1 MEIARPHAPTIRD
14 IIRRYY
20 TVWGLYSFAGGFLF
34 GVYPIFLRS
43 RGLNQFQINSV
54 LATYFVVLFLTDVPT
69 GAFADLLGRRR
80 SYVLGA
86 SLRVCAFL
94 LYFMAHH
101 YYVFLIAE
109 SIDGI
114 GTTFGNGAI
123 DAWGVDALDEAGYD
137 GLKDRLFSRISQLTT
152 LGFMG
157 SAMIGAYVADIDI
170 AWPWLLGAAGYLV
183 SGTVG
188 AFLMHD
194 ERPRTTTVRIA
205 AIPRQVAANVGDGIR
220 AGLGAH
226 TVLMLS
232 VASAVTFAAWAPY
245 WIEWPVMF
253 NESLA
258 VGVWI
263 VGWIYCGLSA
273 ARLVGAEVSARI
285 QGDESKRAPRVSMLV
300 IGASAMLFLAG
311 LFGGQAA
318 GFARDAV
325 RDESVHWGDDA
336 AGSELVQ
343 RADRSGQS
351 GDAVVIQLHVPDD
364 GWRDGIAACRANRG
378 YGGDTVRMA
387 DRGADLG
394 VRGAGVLGDAPARER
409 SGRAGEPGEVIR
421 ITGDAPTS
429 GAAGGPLKLI
439 ARVFSG
445 RGVRAQSPT
454 ARGKWIFHESNG
466 CRPTSSTR
474 SENCA
479 SRRGEPART

>member
-1 MEIARPHAPTIRD
+1 MEFARPHAPTIRD

-86 SLRVCAFL
+86 PLRVCAFL
-94 LYFMAHH
+94 LFCLAHH

-137 GLKDRLFSRISQLTT
+137 GLKDRLFSRISQLSTI
-152 LGFMG
+152 GFMG

-183 SGTVG
+183 SGAVG

-194 ERPRTTTVRIA
+194 ERPRSTTVRIA

-232 VASAVTFAAWAPY
+232 VAGAVTFAAWAPY

-285 QGDESKRAPRVSMLV
+285 QGDESKRAARVSMLV

-311 LFGGQAA
+311 LFGGRPLVSLAMLFVMNLFTGA
-318 GFARDAV
+318 MMP
-325 RDESVHWGDDA
+325 
-336 AGSELVQ
+336 LVQ
-343 RADRSGQS
+343 SWFNEQIEAGNRATLLSFNSTFQTMG
-351 GDAVVIQLHVPDD
+351 GAMGLLFA
-364 GWRDGIAACRANRG
+364 GGIADTAGIPFEWQVAGLISVCAAPVYWATRRRG
-378 YGGDTVRMA
+378 GE
-387 DRGADLG
+387 
-394 VRGAGVLGDAPARER
+394 APAL
-409 SGRAGEPGEVIR
+409 A
-421 ITGDAPTS
+421 
-429 GAAGGPLKLI
+429 
-439 ARVFSG
+439 
-445 RGVRAQSPT
+445 SP
-454 ARGKWIFHESNG
+454 AK
-466 CRPTSSTR
+466 
-474 SENCA
+474 
-479 SRRGEPART
+479 

>member
-1 MEIARPHAPTIRD
+1 VETTRPHAPTIRE

-20 TVWGLYSFAGGFLF
+20 TVWGLYSFAGGFMF

-54 LATYFVVLFLTDVPT
+54 LATYFIVLFLTDVPT

-109 SIDGI
+109 SIDGV

-123 DAWGVDALDEAGYD
+123 DAWGVDALDDAGYD
-137 GLKDRLFSRISQLTT
+137 GLKDRLFSRITQLTT

-157 SAMIGAYVADIDI
+157 SAMIGAYVGNVDI
-170 AWPWLLGAAGYLV
+170 AWPWLLGAAGYMV

-194 ERPRTTTVRIA
+194 ERPHTTTVRIA
-205 AIPRQVAANVGDGIR
+205 AIPRQVAANVADGIR

-232 VASAVTFAAWAPY
+232 VAGAITFAAWAPY
-245 WIEWPVMF
+245 WIEWPIMF
-253 NESLA
+253 NERLK

-273 ARLVGAEVSARI
+273 ARLVGAELSARI
-285 QGDESKRAPRVSMLV
+285 QSDESRRAARVGMLV
-300 IGASAMLFLAG
+300 AGASVMLFLAG
-311 LFGGQAA
+311 LFGG
-318 GFARDAV
+318 RPAV
-325 RDESVHWGDDA
+325 WLAMLFVMNLFTGA
-336 AGSELVQ
+336 MMPLVQ
-343 RADRSGQS
+343 SWFNEQIEAGNRATLLSFNSTFQTMGGAMGLLFAGRIADT
-351 GDAVVIQLHVPDD
+351 A
-364 GWRDGIAACRANRG
+364 GIPFEWQIAGLISVCAAPVYWATRQRTRA
-378 YGGDTVRMA
+378 A
-387 DRGADLG
+387 AAL
-394 VRGAGVLGDAPARER
+394 AIPA
-409 SGRAGEPGEVIR
+409 
-421 ITGDAPTS
+421 
-429 GAAGGPLKLI
+429 K
-439 ARVFSG
+439 
-445 RGVRAQSPT
+445 
-454 ARGKWIFHESNG
+454 
-466 CRPTSSTR
+466 
-474 SENCA
+474 
-479 SRRGEPART
+479 

>member
-232 VASAVTFAAWAPY
+232 VAGAVTFAAWAPY

-285 QGDESKRAPRVSMLV
+285 QGDESKRAARVSMLV

-311 LFGGQAA
+311 LFGGRPLVSLAMLFVMNLFTGAMMPLVQSWFNEQIEAGNRATLLSFNSTFQTMGGAMGLLVAGRIADTAGIPFEWQIAGLISVCAAPVYWATRRASEAVALASAAPAPNYARWAA
-318 GFARDAV
+318 GLSPAPSEKTRKSAQRIFSRLHYRRDRAR
-325 RDESVHWGDDA
+325 
-336 AGSELVQ
+336 Q
-343 RADRSGQS
+343 RSALLILR
-351 GDAVVIQLHVPDD
+351 
-364 GWRDGIAACRANRG
+364 RR
-378 YGGDTVRMA
+378 
-387 DRGADLG
+387 
-394 VRGAGVLGDAPARER
+394 R
-409 SGRAGEPGEVIR
+409 SGRPL
-421 ITGDAPTS
+421 
-429 GAAGGPLKLI
+429 AAE
-439 ARVFSG
+439 A
-445 RGVRAQSPT
+445 GVR
-454 ARGKWIFHESNG
+454 
-466 CRPTSSTR
+466 
-474 SENCA
+474 
-479 SRRGEPART
+479 